1 MQIRTKAAI
10 FFKRVLCK
18 FGMKEELSLCC
29 TIGANEKGGMDK
41 VEFAKYVSIVLR
53 KLYPDAA
60 PEKGKWVILKCD
72 GGPGRMNVNL
82 LASLWLDGFRLFPG
96 VPNTT
101 AVTQETDQN
110 YGPFKRAYARNL
122 DMIVDERIAQGK
134 TTSIPAWLVGL
145 AVFGGTD
152 PETKLEL
159 PVSAFHIGFSE
170 EACKHAWEKVGAAPL
185 TRACLNDKRVR
196 RSIGDSSEEEQV
208 MDRLIQEAN
217 DVATFTLTMCVYNGT
232 VLAQQIKPHEE
243 MKQLTEEHS
252 LEHQLLLKNAT
263 THGKKI
269 TVLGGQPLTTD
280 DMFIGTEYRMRE
292 KEKQGLTVTK
302 TKRLRMMALE
312 VKSVEILA
320 KREAAPDNEWTATDL
335 KTLLSL
341 HKVTKLDKMN
351 KEDKIRRWEDICRQG
366 LHPPT
371 IERWTDDIDNALQQA
386 SRLDMDV
393 GDTALGRLAEQRKKE
408 SRSKRLDYSSRIWQL
423 NQTTMERLV
432 T

>member
-1 MQIRTKAAI
+1 
-10 FFKRVLCK
+10 
-18 FGMKEELSLCC
+18 MKEEVSLCC
-29 TIGANEKGGMDK
+29 TVGANEKGGMDE
-41 VEFAKYVSIVLR
+41 VEFAKYVAVVLR

-72 GGPGRMNVNL
+72 GGPGRMNIDL
-82 LASLWLDGFRLFPG
+82 LASLRLDGFHLFPG

-110 YGPFKRAYARNL
+110 YGPFKGAYARNL

-145 AVFGGTD
+145 VVFGGTD

-196 RSIGDSSEEEQV
+196 RSIGDGSEEEKV
-208 MDRLIQEAN
+208 MYRLIQEAN
-217 DVATFTLTMCVYNGT
+217 DVATFTLTMCGYDGT
-232 VLAQQIKPHEE
+232 VLAQQIKPREE

-252 LEHQLLLKNAT
+252 LERQLVLKNAT
-263 THGKKI
+263 THGKKF

-292 KEKQGLTVTK
+292 KEKQRLTVTK
-302 TKRLRMMALE
+302 TKHLRMMALE
-312 VKSVEILA
+312 VKAVEILA
-320 KREAAPDNEWTATDL
+320 KRDAAPGNEWTATDL

-341 HKVTKLDKMN
+341 HKVTNLDKMN
-351 KEDKIRRWEDICRQG
+351 KEDKIRRWEDICRRG

-371 IERWTDDIDNALQQA
+371 IERWTDDNENALQQA
-386 SRLDMDV
+386 SRLDLDV

-408 SRSKRLDYSSRIWQL
+408 FRLAARKFTEEEWAEILAARFPESNKASESDNNGTIGDV
-423 NQTTMERLV
+423 EGV
-432 T
+432 